1 MLAPLP
7 PIAEPRL
14 AESPWPRAL
23 ADAFSLQGQSQ
34 MGSVPTPTAPPA
46 ARTASPL
53 SEIHKLRAE
62 IAHLELLVKKLQT
75 ELQIER
81 QYNQALE
88 LHVRTLNQVE

>member
-34 MGSVPTPTAPPA
+34 MGSVHATAPPA
-46 ARTASPL
+46 ARPASPL

-88 LHVRTLNQVE
+88 LHVRTLTQVE